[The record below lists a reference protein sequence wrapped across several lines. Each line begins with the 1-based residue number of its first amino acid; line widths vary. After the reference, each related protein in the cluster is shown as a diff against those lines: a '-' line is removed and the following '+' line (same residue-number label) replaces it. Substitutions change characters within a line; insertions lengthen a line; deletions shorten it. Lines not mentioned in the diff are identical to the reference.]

1 MGTVIISITI
11 TLLLILTILFFC
23 LWMCST
29 DKINDFE
36 IKLSN
41 TKVALEAEREHNHK
55 LKTQL
60 SVFEALYGKIN
71 DLTDN
76 NSNVNGK
83 KNELHNYVDEEE

>member
-36 IKLSN
+36 IRLSN
-41 TKVALEAEREHNHK
+41 TKATLEEEREHNHK

-60 SVFEALYGKIN
+60 SVFETLYGKIN
-71 DLTDN
+71 DPTSN
-76 NSNVNGK
+76 NNNNINGK
-83 KNELHNYVDEEE
+83 KNKLRLY